1 MMLERDAEA
10 NRELVRRIFEDGINA
25 ANNDVLRELL
35 APAYVNHDLPSP
47 KPGPEGY
54 IEVVDVFRTGFP
66 DLVIYVEEVI
76 AAGDMVSTRGY
87 FSGTHQG
94 DFMGV
99 KPSGESILIKY
110 IDQWRIEGG
119 QAVESWVSLDLLGLM
134 QQIGAI
140 GS

>member
-1 MMLERDAEA
+1 MLERDAEA

-35 APAYVNHDLPSP
+35 APTYVNHDLPSLR
-47 KPGPEGY
+47 PGPDGFV
-54 IEVVDVFRTGFP
+54 EVVGVFRTGFP
-66 DLVIYVEEVI
+66 DLVIYVDEVI
-76 AAGDMVSTRGY
+76 ATGAMVSTRGY

-99 KPSGESILIKY
+99 KPSGEGILVKY
-110 IDQWRIEGG
+110 IDQWRIEDG

-140 GS
+140 GQ

>member
-1 MMLERDAEA
+1 MTLDGNAEA

-25 ANNDVLRELL
+25 ANDAVLHELL
-35 APAYVNHDLPSP
+35 APGYVNHDLPSP
-47 KPGPEGY
+47 RPGPEGFA
-54 IEVVDVFRTGFP
+54 EVISVFRAGFP

-76 AAGDMVSTRGY
+76 AAGTMVSTRGY

-94 DFMGV
+94 EFMGIQ
-99 KPSGESILIKY
+99 PSGESILVKY
-110 IDQWRIEGG
+110 IDQWRIEDGL
-119 QAVESWVSLDLLGLM
+119 AVESWVSIDLLGLM